1 MKDRLLSIDV
11 MRGMTIFFM
20 IIVNTPGTWT
30 YVYAPLRHAKWHGCT
45 PTDLV
50 FPFFLFIVGVSMA
63 ISLHK
68 FVTQTLVE
76 SGASS
81 KLIFKILRR
90 SLLIFLVGLF
100 LNWFPFYHKNIGD
113 LRILGVLQRIALAYC
128 GAGILVVLLKDKMKI
143 AVTTVILLFGYWALM
158 AFSGTDDPY
167 SLEGNLATWFDP
179 LILGESHV
187 YGGFG
192 IPFDPEGLISTI
204 PGIAHVLIGY
214 FVGLILLR
222 IHQKGAV
229 QLSYSGACIHL
240 MITGVVLTILSLI
253 WNAGFPINK
262 PIWTSSYVLLSC
274 GLGTILLAG
283 LMWII
288 DIKKWVKWTYVFRVF
303 GLNPLVSYALSGLFV
318 KLMITTFKWDE
329 TNAYAWFYQT
339 IFQPIFGN
347 FAGSFAFA
355 LTYTMFIWFFA
366 WLLFRKGKI
375 IKL

>member
-30 YVYAPLRHAKWHGCT
+30 YVYAPLRHATWHGCT

-63 ISLHK
+63 ISLSK
-68 FVTQTLVE
+68 FVNQAQI
-76 SGASS
+76 ASS
-81 KLIFKILRR
+81 ESNKLIFKILKR

-100 LNWFPFYHKNIGD
+100 LNWFPFYHKNIDD

-128 GAGILVVLLKDKMKI
+128 GAGILVVLIKDKIKLAI
-143 AVTTVILLFGYWALM
+143 STSILLFGYWALL
-158 AFSGTDDPY
+158 ASTGGDDPY

-179 LILGESHV
+179 LILGDSHV

-192 IPFDPEGLISTI
+192 IPFDPEGLVSTI

-214 FVGLILLR
+214 FIGLLLLR
-222 IHQKGAV
+222 IHNGKDDQLNHSSACQNILTTGIILAV
-229 QLSYSGACIHL
+229 FG
-240 MITGVVLTILSLI
+240 LI
-253 WNAGFPINK
+253 WNQGFPINK
-262 PIWTSSYVLLSC
+262 PLWTSSYVLLTC
-274 GLGTILLAG
+274 GLGTILLAV
-283 LMWII
+283 LMWVI
-288 DIKKWVKWTYVFRVF
+288 DIKKWIKWTYIFRVF
-303 GLNPLVSYALSGLFV
+303 GLNPLVSYALSGLLV

-329 TNAYAWFYQT
+329 TNAYAWIYQH

-347 FAGSFAFA
+347 FNGSFVFA
-355 LTYTMFIWFFA
+355 LSYTMFIWVFA
-366 WLLFRKGKI
+366 WVLYRNGKV

>member
-20 IIVNTPGTWT
+20 IIVNTPGTWK

-63 ISLHK
+63 ISLNK
-68 FVTQTLVE
+68 FVNQTHLE
-76 SGASS
+76 SGATG
-81 KLIFKILRR
+81 KLIRKILRR
-90 SLLIFLVGLF
+90 TLLIFAVGLF
-100 LNWFPFYHKNIGD
+100 LNWFPFYHKNISD

-128 GAGILVVLLKDKMKI
+128 GAGILVVLLKDKIKI
-143 AVTTVILLFGYWALM
+143 AVAAVILLFGYWALM
-158 AFSGTDDPY
+158 AFTGASDPY
-167 SLEGNLATWFDP
+167 SLETNLATWFDP
-179 LILGESHV
+179 LVLGESHV

-192 IPFDPEGLISTI
+192 IPFDPEGLVSTI

-222 IHQKGAV
+222 LHRVGDEH
-229 QLSYSGACIHL
+229 LTHSGACKNL
-240 MITGVVLTILSLI
+240 LITGIVLSILGMI
-253 WNAGFPINK
+253 WNFGFPINK
-262 PIWTSSYVLLSC
+262 PIWTSSYVLWTC
-274 GLGTILLAG
+274 GLGTILLAA
-283 LMWII
+283 LMWLI

-318 KLMITTFKWDE
+318 KLMITTFKWDK
-329 TNAYAWFYQT
+329 TNAYAWIYES

-355 LTYTMFIWFFA
+355 FTYTMFIWFFA